1 MDASNFERYLADRYQ
16 DQVKWYAKKSSL
28 YKRYYQCCQ
37 WIAIVTS
44 TSIPVLVVS
53 ISGDYKW
60 FTAGLSVILAVVTNA
75 LKTFKIQENWLN
87 YRTIAETLKKEQ
99 HYYDANADEYAG
111 VENRE
116 QRFVERVEAIIS
128 MENTL
133 WMGLHQKRE
142 NKRKMES
149 D

>member
-1 MDASNFERYLADRYQ
+1 MDASNFERYLEERYN
-16 DQVKWYAKKSSL
+16 DQVKWYGKKSSF
-28 YKRYYQCCQ
+28 YKRYYQSCQ
-37 WIAIVTS
+37 WVAIVTS

-60 FTAGLSVILAVVTNA
+60 FTAGLSVILAIVTNA

-87 YRTIAETLKKEQ
+87 YRTIAETLKKEKR
-99 HYYDANADEYAG
+99 YYDATADEYAG

-133 WMGLHQKRE
+133 WMALHQKRE
-142 NKRKMES
+142 NRRRTQL

>member
-1 MDASNFERYLADRYQ
+1 MEASNFERYLEERYQ
-16 DQVKWYAKKSSL
+16 EQVTWYGKKSSL
-28 YKRYYQCCQ
+28 NKRYYQVCQ
-37 WIAIVTS
+37 WVAIVTS

-60 FTAGLSVILAVVTNA
+60 ITAGLSVILAVVTNA

-87 YRTIAETLKKEQ
+87 YRTIAETLKKEK
-99 HYYDANADEYAG
+99 HYYDASAAEYAS

-116 QRFVERVEAIIS
+116 QHFVERVEAIIS
-128 MENTL
+128 TENTH
-133 WMGLHQKRE
+133 WMTLHQRKE
-142 NKRKMES
+142 NKRKTES